1 VGGTFGQGLPGVPA
15 DRMIPTGVTKRII
28 FMSED
33 DDFRANL
40 GCVNGAAAEVVVAI
54 DLYDSDGA
62 KLETRY
68 MVLPPYSNWQFNGIF
83 QDYAPVNGYVEVRT
97 NTPDAAFTCYGSV
110 LDNLTSDP
118 TTVLPQ

>member
-1 VGGTFGQGLPGVPA
+1 
-15 DRMIPTGVTKRII
+15 
-28 FMSED
+28 MSEN

-40 GCVNGAAAEVVVAI
+40 GCVNGVGAEHRGGRSI
-54 DLYDSDGA
+54 ST
-62 KLETRY
+62 TRTA
-68 MVLPPYSNWQFNGIF
+68 PSSRPGTWSCRRYSNWQFNGIF
-83 QDYAPVNGYVEVRT
+83 QDYAPVTAGYVEVRT